1 MPVRGRA
8 GEARRVRPPIRDRRA
23 RVPGGLR
30 LLACLVFAGLAGV
43 AGGVDDHAYG
53 KEINLTCAGC
63 HGAYGQGGKRGEY
76 PRLAG
81 QRALYME
88 EQMIAFREKRRYNPT
103 MYPYAVER
111 DLPDEDMKAVIAYLA
126 SIELPTRP
134 PEPKPG
140 EDALTRMKALE
151 LVMVVPRVE
160 GDVANGERVYQSECA
175 NCHGKTG
182 RGRSNFPMLVGQYT
196 HYLRKQIEAY
206 LRHDRPHDD
215 DRPGGVL
222 ETLKERD
229 VQDILAYLTT
239 LQ

>member
-1 MPVRGRA
+1 MSGPAGRRG
-8 GEARRVRPPIRDRRA
+8 PPRI
-23 RVPGGLR
+23 VPWWP
-30 LLACLVFAGLAGV
+30 LLAWTAAVFAVPV
-43 AGGVDDHAYG
+43 AGADEHAYG
-53 KEINLTCAGC
+53 REINLTCAGC
-63 HGAYGQGGKRGEY
+63 HGAWGQGGKRGEY

-134 PEPKPG
+134 PEPRPG
-140 EDALTRMKALE
+140 EDALARMKVLE
-151 LVMVVPRVE
+151 RVMVVPRVE
-160 GDVANGERVYQSECA
+160 GDVANGERAYQAECA
-175 NCHGKTG
+175 SCHGRTG

-196 HYLRKQIEAY
+196 SYLKKQVEAY
-206 LRHDRPHDD
+206 LRHDRPHDE

-222 ETLKERD
+222 ATLRD
-229 VQDILAYLTT
+229 ADIQDILAYLTT